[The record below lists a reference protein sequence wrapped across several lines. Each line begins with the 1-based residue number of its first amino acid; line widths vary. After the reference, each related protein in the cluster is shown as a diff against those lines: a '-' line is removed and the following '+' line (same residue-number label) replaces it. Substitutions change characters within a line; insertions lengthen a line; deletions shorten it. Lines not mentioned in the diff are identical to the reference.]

1 MGDFPLYLA
10 LIGFVAMGLGA
21 LVRPTLVTAQ
31 FGIPDLTPAGRSEV
45 RAVYGGFGLAMA
57 GVLGVALGQPAL
69 RGGIVLAIA
78 AALGGMAAGRLLSA
92 LSDRRID
99 RLPLFYL
106 VLEVVIAAMLMA
118 AS

>member
-10 LIGFVAMGLGA
+10 IMGFSAMGLGA

-31 FGIPDLTPAGRSEV
+31 FGIPDLSSAGRSEV

-57 GVLGVALGQPAL
+57 GVLVVALNQPAL
-69 RGGIVLAIA
+69 RGGVVLAIA

-92 LSDRRID
+92 LADRRID
-99 RLPLFYL
+99 RLPLLYL
-106 VLEVVIAAMLMA
+106 VLEVVVAGLLVAAP
-118 AS
+118 